1 MYYTLT
7 LKGDKHNKKRTNM
20 KKIIFI
26 YEFGKA
32 FIPRTVRPKLRK
44 YLLKAGITEVPYGF
58 FGLLFYVTYL
68 FTFLVYFFGFW
79 GTISKQPG
87 YLVFIYAFLVWIII
101 PLLFMGVFI
110 LGIYLYLDIKIFN
123 RTKKMEDVLPDYL
136 QEVSSNLKGGL
147 AFEKS
152 LWVAIKP
159 RFGILSNEIAL
170 AAKKVMTGTDI
181 DVALNDFAGKY
192 NSPMLKRSMELIVSE
207 IQSGGKVADILDQ
220 IVENLKKTKSLKDE
234 LTASVLTYMI
244 FIGAIVIFISPM
256 LFALAYN
263 LLIVISK
270 VAALLATTAA
280 TGATPGLLSNVGNI
294 DVDKDDFIWFSR
306 IALAVIAFFSSMIV
320 SIIEKGNIQAGVKY
334 IPMFVV
340 STELFYIVAFKIMTA
355 VVSAFVTF

>member
-1 MYYTLT
+1 
-7 LKGDKHNKKRTNM
+7 M

-26 YEFGKA
+26 HEFGKA
-32 FIPRTVRPKLRK
+32 FIPERVRPKLRT

-58 FGLLFYVTYL
+58 FGILFYVTYL
-68 FTFLVYFFGFW
+68 LTFLIYFFGFW

-87 YLVFIYAFLVWIII
+87 TMVFLYVLLVWIAL
-101 PLLFMGVFI
+101 PLTFIGLFILFMYV
-110 LGIYLYLDIKIFN
+110 YLDIKIFN
-123 RTKKMEDVLPDYL
+123 RTKKMEEVLPDFL

-159 RFGILSNEIAL
+159 RFGVLANEIAL
-170 AAKKVMTGTDI
+170 AAKKVMTGTDVDI
-181 DVALNDFAGKY
+181 ALNEFANKY
-192 NSPMLKRSMELIVSE
+192 NSPMLKRSMELIISE
-207 IQSGGKVADILDQ
+207 IQSGGKVANIIDS
-220 IVENLKKTKSLKDE
+220 VVVNLKKTKALKDE
-234 LTASVLTYMI
+234 MTASVLTYMI

-294 DVDKDDFIWFSR
+294 NVNKDDFIWFSR
-306 IALAVIAFFSSMIV
+306 IALGAIAVFSSMIV
-320 SIIEKGNIQAGVKY
+320 SIIEKGNIQGGVKY
-334 IPMFVV
+334 IPIFLV
-340 STELFYIVAFKIMTA
+340 STEIMYFISMKIMTA
-355 VVSAFVTF
+355 VVSALITF

>member
-1 MYYTLT
+1 
-7 LKGDKHNKKRTNM
+7 M

-26 YEFGKA
+26 HEFGKA
-32 FIPRTVRPKLRK
+32 FIPERVRPKLRT

-58 FGLLFYVTYL
+58 FGILFYVTYL
-68 FTFLVYFFGFW
+68 LTFLIYFFGFW

-87 YLVFIYAFLVWIII
+87 TMVFVYVFLVWVFL
-101 PLLFMGVFI
+101 PLSFIGLFILFMYV
-110 LGIYLYLDIKIFN
+110 YLDIKIFN
-123 RTKKMEDVLPDYL
+123 RTKKMEDVLADFL

-159 RFGILSNEIAL
+159 RFGVLANEIAL
-170 AAKKVMTGTDI
+170 AAKKVMTGTDVDI
-181 DVALNDFAGKY
+181 ALNEFANKY
-192 NSPMLKRSMELIVSE
+192 NSPMLKRSMELIISE
-207 IQSGGKVADILDQ
+207 IQSGGKVANIIDS
-220 IVENLKKTKSLKDE
+220 VVVNLKKTKALKDE
-234 LTASVLTYMI
+234 MTASVLTYMI

-294 DVDKDDFIWFSR
+294 NVNKDDFVWFSR
-306 IALAVIAFFSSMIV
+306 IALGAIAIFSSMIV
-320 SIIEKGNIQAGVKY
+320 SIIEKGNIQGGVKY
-334 IPMFVV
+334 IPIFLV
-340 STELFYIVAFKIMTA
+340 STEIMYFISMKIMTA
-355 VVSAFVTF
+355 VVSALITF